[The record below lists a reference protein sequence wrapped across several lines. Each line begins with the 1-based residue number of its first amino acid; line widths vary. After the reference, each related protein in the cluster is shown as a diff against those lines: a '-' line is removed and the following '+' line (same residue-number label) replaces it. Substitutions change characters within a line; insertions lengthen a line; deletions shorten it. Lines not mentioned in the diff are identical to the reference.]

1 MASMNP
7 SIAPHGLG
15 HRTMA
20 RMFDTRGGRLVL
32 ATIGWVS
39 LALGIVT
46 LFVPLLPT
54 TLFLLVALWALS
66 QSSAPG
72 YRWLREHPTLG
83 PTMREWDDHGVIAPR
98 AKLLSIAG
106 LAWSGCIVGFFADGG
121 WIVSAVFGIVL
132 LAAAVYI
139 VTRPGNPG
147 NPATP

>member
-1 MASMNP
+1 
-7 SIAPHGLG
+7 
-15 HRTMA
+15 
-20 RMFDTRGGRLVL
+20 
-32 ATIGWVS
+32 
-39 LALGIVT
+39 
-46 LFVPLLPT
+46 
-54 TLFLLVALWALS
+54 
-66 QSSAPG
+66 
-72 YRWLREHPTLG
+72 LREHPTLG